1 MYNNIVIRKE
11 IEMEFE
17 FTNTFYVN
25 EVDLE
30 KMCFLCKKENYTP
43 QEALND
49 VSSGWDDFDF
59 YTVGYVEEQIIT
71 EINRRLEQSK
81 GCD

>member
-1 MYNNIVIRKE
+1 
-11 IEMEFE
+11 MEFE
-17 FTNTFYVN
+17 FTDTFYVDN
-25 EVDLE
+25 ADLRQ
-30 KMCFLCKKENYTP
+30 MYLLCKEKNYTP

-49 VSSGWDDFDF
+49 VSSGWDDPDF
-59 YTVGYVEEQIIT
+59 YAVGFVEEQIIA